1 MSDLT
6 SDVLQKRT
14 TSVSLKAHI
23 VAYLKNETRSFD
35 YTREVMV
42 TLERQVH
49 DEIRRLGGN
58 RGLEAIL
65 KMLYVPDAPVVP
77 VNGHGKHV

>member
-1 MSDLT
+1 M
-6 SDVLQKRT
+6 LQKRT

-49 DEIRRLGGN
+49 EEIDRLGGN

-65 KMLYVPDAPVVP
+65 KMLYVPPAPGLS
-77 VNGHGKHV
+77 VNGHGIHV